1 MKKSAIAGILIGVIV
16 IIIGAGSFVN
26 QDEAVKQDET
36 VKSTLENIPLTL
48 YVSNQSYEIS
58 FVDMLIQIDGKK
70 VIEDNFDVGD
80 QSNFYPFEL
89 QLTKGEHTIHVISE
103 SGELEFEKQFE
114 ISEERWMYLLY
125 INDENQPSQL
135 QLKIFE
141 DNSEFFNEIEHLT
154 KSDSEV
160 MPSSN
165 KVDFNRDALVVI
177 QGNSDRGLVDN
188 SLLQGF
194 LAGTRIE
201 MDMNMVK
208 ELKPKFWRVGDFNSN
223 TFVKERF
230 PEVKTQILISD
241 LLEDRGKAKPWKNW
255 GEYEEKVTSIVQY
268 SKDNSPVDY
277 FDIWSEPDG
286 LWSGTSD
293 QFYEMIKRTHNV
305 IRTVD
310 PNAKI
315 VGPSSSYYNEAG
327 YAKLLDFLVDNNLH
341 FDALSWHEFNIPEE
355 IPIHVASAR
364 SLIDSRVD
372 SLGPMEIQ
380 INEFSSGQNHLI
392 PGWTLGWIYYLD
404 DAEVDW
410 ASRACW
416 ERESGDMSQT
426 SECVKGLNG
435 IFAFD
440 EITPQSIYWVHKFYA
455 DMKGT
460 KLDVSI
466 SNPKI
471 VALASKDDS
480 TEEIQIVVG
489 RYSCGQTNA
498 WCTFSTNAVKDTPA
512 SPVNF
517 EIVLNDYPY
526 AFDTNSLKVTTE
538 KIPFSYGSVPL
549 PQPSRFEP
557 YYLDL
562 ENGTNT
568 VIIPFTNFGDG
579 EVMRLLIE
587 PVK

>member
-1 MKKSAIAGILIGVIV
+1 MKKSLTVGILIGIIIIIV
-16 IIIGAGSFVN
+16 IGGNLAS
-26 QDEAVKQDET
+26 QDET
-36 VKSTLENIPLTL
+36 IKMESDNIPLTL
-48 YVSNQSYEIS
+48 YVSNQSFQID
-58 FVDMLIQIDGKK
+58 FVDIVIQIDGEKI
-70 VIEDNFDVGD
+70 IEDNFKVGD
-80 QSNFYPFEL
+80 QSELNSFEL
-89 QLTKGEHTIHVISE
+89 QLTKGNHTIHVMSE
-103 SGELEFEKQFE
+103 SGGVEFEKQFE
-114 ISEERWMYLLY
+114 MSEERWMYLLY
-125 INDENQPSQL
+125 INDETQPSQF
-135 QLKIFE
+135 QLKIFN
-141 DNSEFFNEIEHLT
+141 DDLEFFSEMKSLT
-154 KSDSEV
+154 RLDSKV
-160 MPSSN
+160 TSSAN
-165 KVDFNRDALVVI
+165 KVDFARDALIII
-177 QGNSDRGLVDN
+177 QGNSNRGLVDN
-188 SLLQGF
+188 SIQQGF
-194 LAGTRIE
+194 LAGTRTQ
-201 MDMNMVK
+201 MDIDMVK
-208 ELKPKFWRVGDFNSN
+208 ELKPQFWRVGDFNSN

-255 GEYEEKVTSIVQY
+255 EEYEEKITSIVQY

-293 QFYEMIKRTHNV
+293 QFFEMIKRTHNV
-305 IRTVD
+305 IRSVD

-315 VGPSSSYYNEAG
+315 VGPSSSNYNEAG
-327 YAKLLDFLVDNNLH
+327 YAQFLDFLVANNLR
-341 FDALSWHEFNIPEE
+341 FDGLSWHEFNIPEDL
-355 IPIHVASAR
+355 PIHVASAR
-364 SLIDSRVD
+364 SMIDSRP
-372 SLGPMEIQ
+372 SLGPIEIQ

-404 DAEVDW
+404 VAKVDW

-416 ERESGDMSQT
+416 EREVGDMSQT

-440 EITPQSIYWVHKFYA
+440 ERTPQPIYWVHKFYA

-471 VALASKDDS
+471 VALASRDDN
-480 TEEIQIVVG
+480 TKEIQVVVG

-498 WCTFSTNAVKDTPA
+498 WCTFSTNAVKDKPV

-517 EIVLNDYPY
+517 EIVLDNYPY
-526 AFDTNSLKVTTE
+526 ASDASSLKVTTE

-549 PQPSRFEP
+549 SQPSMLEP

-562 ENGTNT
+562 ENGTDT
-568 VIIPFTNFGDG
+568 VIIPFANFGDG
-579 EVMRLLIE
+579 EVVRLLIE
-587 PVK
+587 PIK